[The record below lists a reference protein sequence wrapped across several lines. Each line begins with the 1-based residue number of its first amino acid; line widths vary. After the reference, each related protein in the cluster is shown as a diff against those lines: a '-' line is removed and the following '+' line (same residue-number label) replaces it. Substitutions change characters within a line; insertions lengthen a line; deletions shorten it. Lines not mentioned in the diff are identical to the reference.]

1 VGEHSSW
8 QWRPEYEQVW
18 GGPDECLETIA
29 DVHADDGEM
38 MESRGRL
45 IAASPALLESL
56 KETRDAAAEL
66 MRAIFNSGHSDAVI
80 SLLDPRY
87 AGFGVRAD
95 RAIKLATELSHGL
108 DV

>member
-45 IAASPALLESL
+45 IAAAPALL
-56 KETRDAAAEL
+56 AACQAALAWDEDEGDGPPPVKPWGL
-66 MRAIFNSGHSDAVI
+66 LRAAVE
-80 SLLDPRY
+80 
-87 AGFGVRAD
+87 
-95 RAIKLATELSHGL
+95 LATEGVA
-108 DV
+108 DG